1 MRVFLS
7 YRRTDDRHLAGRLRD
22 VLAIEV
28 GDDNVFFDVDS
39 ITAGQDF
46 RVAIRDYIDGIDVMI
61 ALIGPRWDSSRLA
74 VTTDPV
80 RMELAEAFRRAKPVI
95 PVLIED
101 TPMPSPGELPHELE
115 QLSFLNALVV
125 RPDPD
130 FRGDAA
136 RVARA
141 AHLAHERGTVGARAG
156 AGRSARTRGPSRDRT
171 RTRQRRSTHRSAVDA
186 RHPGRGRAGSST
198 TGSGRTSSP
207 AGRGGSRAGDGATVA
222 GGTRGSRAPRL
233 NRRGRH
239 RRGDRSRSCSNSRP
253 TPCAIP
259 VPATIRPGAPAR
271 CEWVGSVPRDSDR
284 APAGAGRSRR

>member
-141 AHLAHERGTVGARAG
+141 AHLAHERGTVEREQGLVGQREREVQAETERERASAEALTAQQSMLATQVEAERARAQQ
-156 AGRSARTRGPSRDRT
+156 AQAEQAR
-171 RTRQRRSTHRSAVDA
+171 RQAEEEAARATAQQLREEREVAEHRV
-186 RHPGRGRAGSST
+186 
-198 TGSGRTSSP
+198 
-207 AGRGGSRAGDGATVA
+207 
-222 GGTRGSRAPRL
+222 
-233 NRRGRH
+233 
-239 RRGDRSRSCSNSRP
+239 
-253 TPCAIP
+253 
-259 VPATIRPGAPAR
+259 
-271 CEWVGSVPRDSDR
+271 
-284 APAGAGRSRR
+284 